1 MKFKILNIL
10 IITILLLL
18 LSCTRQEVSDQPEEI
33 ILVKIGD
40 SSISYAEFVRRAEY
54 TIRPVYARGN
64 SNIDKKRV
72 INSLIAEKMLAME
85 AGDTCKLAH
94 NENFQKYIEGREQQ
108 AMRQWLY
115 HKEGVEKVILDTS
128 EVRDK
133 YKVAGRKYNVQFISI
148 PNEAAAVAIQDM
160 LHQDGLGFEEIW
172 NRLAGPQK
180 IPEREINWDSPEA
193 ENIHNA
199 LFDESVRKDQV
210 IGPVRANDE
219 QFVLM
224 KVKQYTNS
232 IAITDNQQ
240 SQRLKD
246 VRDKLTESSAL
257 KIYSKFASEI
267 MSGKQLD
274 FIPDAYFNLVGVM
287 QPLYFQTL
295 EDQKQQFLDKTFK
308 RDSESA
314 DNDSLSNKLEAIL
327 EDPLFTYDGETW
339 TVADFLAEAKRHP
352 LVYRKKQMAKSEFA
366 GQYRLAIA
374 DMLRDHELARVAYQ
388 RGYDKVSVVKR
399 YTAMWRDALLA
410 LYQRDKYLAR
420 SVAIQTDSVRMIKI
434 IQDHLDPYIDKLQS
448 KYSDRIFV
456 NVEKFND
463 IKLTRIDMMVTQK
476 NVPFPIMVPS
486 FPQLT
491 TDHKLDYG
499 QKMESNDSSE

>member
-1 MKFKILNIL
+1 
-10 IITILLLL
+10 
-18 LSCTRQEVSDQPEEI
+18 
-33 ILVKIGD
+33 
-40 SSISYAEFVRRAEY
+40 
-54 TIRPVYARGN
+54 
-64 SNIDKKRV
+64 
-72 INSLIAEKMLAME
+72 
-85 AGDTCKLAH
+85 
-94 NENFQKYIEGREQQ
+94 
-108 AMRQWLY
+108 
-115 HKEGVEKVILDTS
+115 
-128 EVRDK
+128 
-133 YKVAGRKYNVQFISI
+133 
-148 PNEAAAVAIQDM
+148 
-160 LHQDGLGFEEIW
+160 
-172 NRLAGPQK
+172 
-180 IPEREINWDSPEA
+180 
-193 ENIHNA
+193 
-199 LFDESVRKDQV
+199 
-210 IGPVRANDE
+210 
-219 QFVLM
+219 M